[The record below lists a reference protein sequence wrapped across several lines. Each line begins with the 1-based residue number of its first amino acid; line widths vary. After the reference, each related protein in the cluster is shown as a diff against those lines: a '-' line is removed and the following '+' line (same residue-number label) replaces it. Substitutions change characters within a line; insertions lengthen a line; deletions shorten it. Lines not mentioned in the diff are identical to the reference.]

1 MVTVL
6 KCYNTGRIL
15 KAGALGS
22 ILKPKGLSADV
33 LKTHVTTGAVTAALT
48 NAQGRLELIARIFA
62 DTGVKNLFKQIYN
75 LIQRYED
82 RKKVVR
88 LNNEYFEICIQV
100 VGEKT

>member
-1 MVTVL
+1 MELSVPVVPNALTPIVTPPL
-6 KCYNTGRIL
+6 SGDSFKMLQYWEDIKSGRTGVN
-15 KAGALGS
+15 
-22 ILKPKGLSADV
+22 PKTQGLSADV

-82 RKKVVR
+82 P
-88 LNNEYFEICIQV
+88 
-100 VGEKT
+100 